1 MKTRGEKTNTYNPH
15 VSVDCVLLSIVD
27 DQLSVLLVER
37 KDIKEDRVGYKLP
50 GSLIYDD
57 EDLDEAAYRVL
68 NETTGLKRVSMKQF
82 KAFGSPLRTCN
93 EADVLWLER
102 ASKMKIS
109 RIVTIAYLALCKT
122 GHRSIV
128 LPNND
133 SVMWFFVQNLP
144 ELPFDHKAII
154 ESAIEEI
161 RHLIDMEPSILYSY
175 LPSKFTAY
183 QLRRAY
189 ELIYDRSF
197 DVRNFHKKLNAL
209 EYIVLTDECERKV
222 AHRAA
227 RYYRFDKVKY
237 NKLRSRFNNKK

>member
-1 MKTRGEKTNTYNPH
+1 
-15 VSVDCVLLSIVD
+15 
-27 DQLSVLLVER
+27 
-37 KDIKEDRVGYKLP
+37 
-50 GSLIYDD
+50 
-57 EDLDEAAYRVL
+57 
-68 NETTGLKRVSMKQF
+68 
-82 KAFGSPLRTCN
+82 
-93 EADVLWLER
+93 
-102 ASKMKIS
+102 
-109 RIVTIAYLALCKT
+109 
-122 GHRSIV
+122 
-128 LPNND
+128 
-133 SVMWFFVQNLP
+133 MWFSVQNLP

-161 RHLIDMEPSILYSY
+161 RLLIDMEPSILYSY